1 MCVTAW
7 GRNHN
12 VADAQKDLEAVNK
25 RQPCERFLSLR
36 LDRLLDTGRDRTNS
50 PHPYRLRLH
59 IWKECWRWHA
69 RWTPVGRISD
79 DCRVSGAGIHHDMV
93 IQVHRLAERIADST
107 QRPSVFLV
115 QQAAWIG
122 VASSALGIL
131 LSMLVILFEVAQ
143 LLIYFLRAPQAGVPV
158 IQTTGGGQA
167 SWVSAADMMNLVAL
181 VLTTFGEFTVLTFSL
196 WLLFRTTFSSAE
208 YPHASDGE

>member
-1 MCVTAW
+1 MLQTLRRIWRPSISDSLANAFSRLGWIGFWIQVAIGLIPLTLIVYAFIF
-7 GRNHN
+7 GRN
-12 VADAQKDLEAVNK
+12 A
-25 RQPCERFLSLR
+25 
-36 LDRLLDTGRDRTNS
+36 
-50 PHPYRLRLH
+50 
-59 IWKECWRWHA
+59 
-69 RWTPVGRISD
+69 
-79 DCRVSGAGIHHDMV
+79 GAGTRGGLLLVGYLTIAGFLV
-93 IQVHRLAERIADST
+93 LVFTTIWSYRYTRLAERIADST

-131 LSMLVILFEVAQ
+131 FSMLVILFEVAQ

-167 SWVSAADMMNLVAL
+167 SWVSAADMMNLMAL

-208 YPHASDGE
+208 YPHAGDGE